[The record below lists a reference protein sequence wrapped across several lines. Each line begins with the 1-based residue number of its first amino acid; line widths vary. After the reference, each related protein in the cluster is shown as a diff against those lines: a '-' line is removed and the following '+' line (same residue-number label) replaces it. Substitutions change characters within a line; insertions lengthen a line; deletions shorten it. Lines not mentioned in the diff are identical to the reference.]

1 MTNRARVLEAVRLAL
16 GDVPA
21 PERPEDVDVPRDY
34 QTSRPGDPVELFA
47 GRVSEYR
54 GEVRRIDAAAIPAT
68 VRDIC
73 RAAQVTRLV
82 VPPRIDQAWLPD
94 GGLEILPDGGMSAL
108 DLDGFGGVLTGCCLA
123 IGETGTIV
131 LDGGPASGRR
141 AITLVPDLH
150 ICVVRT
156 DQIVGSV
163 PEAIER
169 LHDAVAFARTPL
181 TFVSGPSATSD
192 IEFRRVEGV
201 HGPRRL
207 EVLLIGSRR

>member
-1 MTNRARVLEAVRLAL
+1 MTSRARVLEAVRLAL
-16 GDVPA
+16 GDVP
-21 PERPEDVDVPRDY
+21 PSERPEDVDVPRNY
-34 QTSRPGDPVELFA
+34 RTSRPGDPVELFA

-68 VRDIC
+68 VREIC
-73 RAAQVTRLV
+73 RDARVTRIV
-82 VPPRIDQAWLPD
+82 VPPLIDHAWLPEGD
-94 GGLEILPDGGMSAL
+94 LEILPDGGMSAL

-141 AITLVPDLH
+141 AITLVPDVH

-156 DQIVGSV
+156 HQIVGSV

-169 LHDAVAFARTPL
+169 LKAAAAHARAPL
-181 TFVSGPSATSD
+181 TFISGPSATSD

-207 EVLLIGSRR
+207 EVLLIH

>member
-1 MTNRARVLEAVRLAL
+1 MSGRARVLERIRLAL
-16 GDVPA
+16 GDVPRGEK
-21 PERPEDVDVPRDY
+21 PEHVRVPRDY
-34 QTSRPGDPVELFA
+34 RVGRAGDPVELFVE
-47 GRVSEYR
+47 RVEEYR
-54 GEVRRIDAAAIPAT
+54 GEVRRVDVSAIPPA

-73 RAAQVTRLV
+73 RASGVSRLV
-82 VPPRIDQAWLPD
+82 VAPGIDQAWLPP
-94 GGLEILPDGGMSAL
+94 EEVEAVPDGGWSGIEL
-108 DLDGFGGVLTGCCLA
+108 DKFGGVLTGCCLA

-141 AITLVPDLH
+141 ALTLVPDLH
-150 ICVVRT
+150 ICVVRR
-156 DQIVGSV
+156 DQVVGSV

-169 LHDAVAFARTPL
+169 LGDVVREERAPL

-207 EVLLIGSRR
+207 EVLVTG